1 LPFTISTLAA
11 KYGPWSISKAGVAET
26 CAAQF
31 RHKYILKTPGKIEAS
46 VNKVGT
52 AAHSVLEHR
61 VAGTDALTAKKV
73 ALEKTPLTAME
84 LEDLRALE
92 ESIEAFLQRFD
103 AFCRREQVVEVLREI
118 EWGFT
123 ADYKPTGFFAP
134 DVYFR
139 GKLDLG
145 ALTQGHD
152 LIVLDHKSGVAK
164 TIQYDLKKKH
174 QLYSYAVL
182 AAANIKGLNGTRC
195 GIHFLQGSEDLR
207 LQWLD
212 YMETPYI
219 LKTYVPWL
227 FGHLNDV
234 SEHLVEPFQAKPKP
248 KWPCQWCEYRQVC
261 PEYQEMTGGA

>member
-1 LPFTISTLAA
+1 MPYDISPLAA

-26 CAAQF
+26 CSAQF
-31 RHKYILKTPGKIEAS
+31 KHKYILKTPGKLEAS

-61 VAGTDALTAKKV
+61 VAGADASTAKKA
-73 ALEKTPLTAME
+73 ALEKTPLTEME
-84 LEDLRALE
+84 REDLRTLE
-92 ESIEAFLQRFD
+92 DAIEAFLQRFD
-103 AFCRREQVVEVLREI
+103 TFCKREHVVEVLREI

-145 ALTQGHD
+145 ALTQERD
-152 LIVLDHKSGVAK
+152 LVVLDHKSGIAK
-164 TIQYDLKKKH
+164 DIQRDLTKKH

-182 AAANIKGLNGTRC
+182 AAVNLENLGGVRC
-195 GIHFLQGSEDLR
+195 GIHFLQGAEDLR

-212 YMETPYI
+212 YIDTPRVV
-219 LKTYVPWL
+219 KVYVPWL
-227 FGHLNDV
+227 YTHLNDV
-234 SEHLVEPFQAKPKP
+234 AEGLVEPFRAKPKP
-248 KWPCQWCEYRQVC
+248 KWPCKWCEYRLAC
-261 PEYQEMTGGA
+261 PEYQEMTGGT